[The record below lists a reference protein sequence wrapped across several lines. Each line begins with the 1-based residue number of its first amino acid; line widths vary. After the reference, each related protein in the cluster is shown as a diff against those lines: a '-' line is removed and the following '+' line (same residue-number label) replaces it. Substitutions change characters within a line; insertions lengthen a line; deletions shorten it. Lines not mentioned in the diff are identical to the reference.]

1 MSALLLRFEVN
12 YLLFSRHRPFKKKDN
27 KVDVSLILPPP
38 GLSSI
43 TNFML
48 YTPFCKNIVIPA
60 EAKYSHFL
68 AKNIFW
74 NIHRF
79 SSKSMTYLFLS
90 VLGVWMM
97 LR

>member
-1 MSALLLRFEVN
+1 MKKYLFLVFGKMLLSALLLRFKAN
-12 YLLFSRHRPFKKKDN
+12 FLLFSRHRPFEQRDN

-38 GLSSI
+38 GLYYRFHAI
-43 TNFML
+43 HT
-48 YTPFCKNIVIPA
+48 FCKNIVIPA

-79 SSKSMTYLFLS
+79 SR
-90 VLGVWMM
+90 V
-97 LR
+97 